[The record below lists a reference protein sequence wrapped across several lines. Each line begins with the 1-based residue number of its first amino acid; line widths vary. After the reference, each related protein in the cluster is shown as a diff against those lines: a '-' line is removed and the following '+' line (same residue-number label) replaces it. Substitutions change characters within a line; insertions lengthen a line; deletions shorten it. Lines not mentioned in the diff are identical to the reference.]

1 VNYVGYSLN
10 DYGGANQAAG
20 DVTNT
25 GAGLNLQ
32 VANDFWEGF
41 ALFTT
46 SNQANWSPANRLDA
60 VEGVFNLN
68 PLFESGTGISL
79 SADYRNATVQYSW
92 GRRLQ
97 SGVPQDSDNSAADW
111 VVISNMGSFLRG
123 DGSNQTVLA
132 ILGAPG
138 PENLASPV
146 QRNSQVKASLI
157 EPQQPSAAVPNR
169 VRDATPNNCG
179 GGSPCALG
187 TLEIRRRFRNSTG
200 VPISRL
206 RFRVVDVTT
215 LNTPN
220 PGGAQADLRLI
231 TSGDLA
237 VNTSLGNL
245 TVRGT
250 LNEIPPNVTSQ
261 GGGLHA
267 SAVTTLVGLLQPGA
281 TIDVRFLLGV
291 QAGGSFRFLVNV
303 EALPGPAGSPN
314 AKGAGLKK

>member
-1 VNYVGYSLN
+1 
-10 DYGGANQAAG
+10 
-20 DVTNT
+20 
-25 GAGLNLQ
+25 
-32 VANDFWEGF
+32 
-41 ALFTT
+41 
-46 SNQANWSPANRLDA
+46 
-60 VEGVFNLN
+60 
-68 PLFESGTGISL
+68 
-79 SADYRNATVQYSW
+79 
-92 GRRLQ
+92 
-97 SGVPQDSDNSAADW
+97 
-111 VVISNMGSFLRG
+111 
-123 DGSNQTVLA
+123 
-132 ILGAPG
+132 
-138 PENLASPV
+138 
-146 QRNSQVKASLI
+146 
-157 EPQQPSAAVPNR
+157 
-169 VRDATPNNCG
+169 VRDATPNNCA

-220 PGGAQADLRLI
+220 PGGAQADLRLL

-250 LNEIPPNVTSQ
+250 LIEIPPNVTSQ

-303 EALPGPAGSPN
+303 EALPGPPGSPSP
-314 AKGAGLKK
+314 KRAGLK